1 MKMTILKK
9 PGACAR
15 SWHPVLGGRQN
26 VHLDIGFWGFAA
38 RAFFQNTICPK
49 ARHFFFRNQVFFI
62 TQFLTFFCK
71 LSQLGW
77 APAGEFFGTFQA
89 MADRGVLAMGSF
101 RRWPTAEL

>member
-1 MKMTILKK
+1 MFTWIL
-9 PGACAR
+9 
-15 SWHPVLGGRQN
+15 VFGGSPRAPFSK
-26 VHLDIGFWGFAA
+26 IPFALRLA
-38 RAFFQNTICPK
+38 LFFQK
-49 ARHFFFRNQVFFI
+49 SGFFI